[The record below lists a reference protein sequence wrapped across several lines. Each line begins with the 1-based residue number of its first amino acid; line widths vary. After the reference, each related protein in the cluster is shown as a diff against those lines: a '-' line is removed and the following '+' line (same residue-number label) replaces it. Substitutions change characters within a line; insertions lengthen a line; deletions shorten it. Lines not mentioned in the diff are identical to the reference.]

1 MADIIVSED
10 INQFMQSQSLSEMH
24 TKLNIGSL
32 SGATGPAGP
41 AGADG
46 ATGPAGADGKTVL
59 NGTAAPTTEG
69 IDGDF
74 YIKTDTNEIYG
85 PKTGGV
91 WGSPTSLG
99 GADGTSGAYW
109 SQISVDI
116 DGEAANDLSGHSV
129 SINAAG
135 DIVAIGAYNN
145 DGVNGVD
152 SGHVRVYQNIA
163 GTWSQIGVDIDGEA
177 ANDLSGY
184 SVSVNAAGDI
194 VAIGAIQNDGN
205 GSNSGHTRVYQWDGS
220 SWNQLGID
228 IDGEAAYDNSGSS
241 VSINAAGDIV
251 AIGAHHNDGNGS
263 DSGHVRVYQNIGGT
277 WTQIGADIDGEAV
290 DDSSLS
296 GVSVSINATGDVVAI
311 GATGNDGNGTN
322 SGHVRVYQNIAG
334 TWSQIGADID
344 GEAAGDNSG
353 KSVSIN
359 ATGDIVAIGATDGNG
374 SDSGHVRVYQN
385 IGGTWTQIGADI
397 DGEAAY
403 DNSGVSVSINA
414 AGDIV
419 AIGAHH
425 NDGNGPDSGHVR
437 VYQNIGGTWTQIGAD
452 IDGEAAY
459 DYSGGRVDINDAGDI
474 VAISALLNDGNGTIS
489 GHVRVVERVDSVRT
503 EISELNELIQ
513 QNSTTGRDEVQIYS
527 SGDAYGS
534 NSRGSG
540 MHLYGN
546 GDAQHAGNIAFLTG
560 QDNEGD
566 ARMIISGGSRLPL
579 SDGYRTNTDTRVT
592 IGNGIWNYVDDEDD
606 KALLTLKNPIG
617 VPALFIEGAGSTEG
631 DIAIP
636 VGEKLSIGTWDGATF
651 TPKIEVD
658 SNGNFIISSISTS
671 STGLPSGAIYSDGG
685 TLKIV

>member
-403 DNSGVSVSINA
+403 D
-414 AGDIV
+414 
-419 AIGAHH
+419 
-425 NDGNGPDSGHVR
+425 
-437 VYQNIGGTWTQIGAD
+437 
-452 IDGEAAY
+452 
-459 DYSGGRVDINDAGDI
+459 YSGGRVDINDAGDI